1 MGLRIGLSTNATG
14 HTHVRTTI
22 FVGNRL
28 STLHLSAPWGST
40 AVFCCVVEVLSFSEN
55 IAGTEMERCVFGVL
69 EGEEGKSAN
78 VLEGE
83 VAGAGEVVEREEG
96 EVGVLRSACGDSR
109 DPLRSMVS
117 IMYSLLS

>member
-1 MGLRIGLSTNATG
+1 MYS
-14 HTHVRTTI
+14 TTI
-22 FVGNRL
+22 IAGNRL
-28 STLHLSAPWGST
+28 SMLHLSAPWCST
-40 AVFCCVVEVLSFSEN
+40 TVFCGVVEVLSFSEN
-55 IAGTEMERCVFGVL
+55 TAGTEMERCVFGVL

-83 VAGAGEVVEREEG
+83 VAGAEGVVEREEG
-96 EVGVLRSACGDSR
+96 EVGVLCSARGDSR

>member
-1 MGLRIGLSTNATG
+1 MLPLS
-14 HTHVRTTI
+14 V
-22 FVGNRL
+22 
-28 STLHLSAPWGST
+28 PWCSMT
-40 AVFCCVVEVLSFSEN
+40 VLCCVVEVLSFSEN
-55 IAGTEMERCVFGVL
+55 TAGTEMERCVFGVL

-83 VAGAGEVVEREEG
+83 VAGAVGVVEREDG
-96 EVGVLRSACGDSR
+96 EVGVLRSLCGDRR